1 MSFTKNKDAR
11 STFSTDS
18 LRLKD
23 KRAQVTAPPTG
34 GWELYMKDGIL
45 TAMDSD
51 GVETSV
57 APVAKTITLVGG
69 TKVVPSTA
77 VTASS
82 NIFLTSQADGGTP
95 GCVRVSARTPGT
107 SFTITSSQGAD
118 TSKVAWV
125 IL

>member
-23 KRAQVTAPPTG
+23 KREQVTAPPAG
-34 GWELYMKDGIL
+34 GWELYMKDGVL
-45 TAMDSD
+45 TSMDSN
-51 GVETSV
+51 GVEASV
-57 APVAKTITLVGG
+57 VPVAKVATLAAG
-69 TKVVPSTA
+69 TVTVPSTA

-95 GCVRVSARTPGT
+95 GFLRISARTPGT
-107 SFTITSSQGAD
+107 SFTITSSNGAD

>member
-23 KRAQVTAPPTG
+23 KREQVTAPPAG
-34 GWELYMKDGIL
+34 GWELYMQNGVL
-45 TAMDSD
+45 TAMDSN
-51 GVETSV
+51 GVE
-57 APVAKTITLVGG
+57 APVVPVAQVATLAAG
-69 TKVVPSTA
+69 TVTVPSTA

-82 NIFLTSQADGGTP
+82 NIFLTSQSDGGTP
-95 GCVRVSARTPGT
+95 GFLRVSARTPGT
-107 SFTITSSQGAD
+107 SFTITSSNGAD
-118 TSKVAWV
+118 ASEVAWI

>member
-23 KRAQVTAPPTG
+23 KREQVTAPPAG
-34 GWELYMKDGIL
+34 GWELYMQNGVL
-45 TAMDSD
+45 TAMDSN
-51 GVETSV
+51 GVE
-57 APVAKTITLVGG
+57 APVVPVAQVATLAAG
-69 TKVVPSTA
+69 TVTDPSTA

-95 GCVRVSARTPGT
+95 GFLRVSARTPGT
-107 SFTITSSQGAD
+107 SFTITSSNGAD
-118 TSKVAWV
+118 ASEVAWI

>member
-57 APVAKTITLVGG
+57 APVAETVTLVGG

-82 NIFLTSQADGGTP
+82 NIFLASQVSGGTP
-95 GCVRVSARTPGT
+95 GFLRVSARTPGT
-107 SFTITSSQGAD
+107 SFTITSSNGAD
-118 TSKVAWV
+118 TSIVAWV

>member
-23 KRAQVTAPPTG
+23 QREQVTAPPAG

-51 GVETSV
+51 GVEAPV
-57 APVAKTITLVGG
+57 VPVAKTITLVGG

-82 NIFLTSQADGGTP
+82 NIFLASQADGGTP
-95 GCVRVSARTPGT
+95 GFVRVSARTPGT
-107 SFTITSSQGAD
+107 SFTITSSQGTD